1 MKQKAFIA
9 EFIGTFAFVFISVGT
24 ITADQMLS
32 GRLGPLAI
40 VLASGIALAAMMSAT
55 AALSGGHLNPAITFG
70 VFLARKIDRGTAVGY
85 VFSQCLGALV
95 AMLVL
100 QLAMPTVSLA
110 AVWFGTPRLG
120 MNISSLQGLLM
131 EFVLTFFLMFV
142 FYGTMMDARAPKV
155 GGLFVGLVSA
165 VGLFVAGPISGGAFN
180 PARHFGPALIS
191 GTVDNFWIYWIGPAA
206 GAALAAL
213 VYNLIL
219 ERQ

>member
-1 MKQKAFIA
+1 MKQKPLVA
-9 EFIGTFAFVFISVGT
+9 EFIGTFGFVFISVGT

-55 AALSGGHLNPAITFG
+55 AAISGGHLNPAITFG
-70 VFLARKIDRGTAVGY
+70 LFLARKIDRGTAISY
-85 VFSQCLGALV
+85 VISQCLGALV
-95 AMLVL
+95 AMMIL
-100 QLAMPTVSLA
+100 QLTMPTVSLA
-110 AVWFGTPRLG
+110 AVWFGAPKLG
-120 MNISSLQGLLM
+120 VNISIIQGLVA
-131 EFVLTFFLMFV
+131 ESVLTFLLMFV
-142 FYGTMMDARAPKV
+142 FYGTMIDQRAPRL
-155 GGLFVGLVSA
+155 GGLFVGLAFAVS
-165 VGLFVAGPISGGAFN
+165 LLLAGPITGGAFN

-191 GTVDNFWIYWIGPAA
+191 GIMDNFWIYWIGPAA